1 MAQVTVTIAGKTYR
15 MACGEGEEAHLEGLA
30 AAFDG
35 KIDEMRGSFGEIGD
49 MRLHVMAALTI
60 ADELAETKK
69 RIGALEV
76 ELAALRELSAA
87 GEERTQA
94 TQSELAEAL
103 IQAAERV
110 ERLARTMTLPTG
122 TPPPS

>member
-69 RIGALEV
+69 RMGALEV
-76 ELAALRELSAA
+76 ELAALREVSAA

-122 TPPPS
+122 TPPPT

>member
-69 RIGALEV
+69 RIGALQV
-76 ELAALRELSAA
+76 ELAALREVSAA

-122 TPPPS
+122 TPPST